1 MEEPSP
7 RTSRRTLAG
16 ALAAALAL
24 AGGGFLLGRGTGP
37 VPEAEPSNPDEAAQ
51 PIFPAWS
58 GPLLRQDLVDLAA
71 LAADTTASGMAPDE
85 DLVQSEGQR
94 FEIRLPF
101 GCGGPALQPS
111 SSGWTFDE
119 SNGTLRVFVTPE
131 TWSSGDWRLPAN
143 GGAEAIE
150 GFWIDRPWTSSEAC
164 PPASG
169 DVAAEDPQRDE
180 ETPGDEISEEPDEPG
195 NGASQPLPRTL
206 AIGQVYTLESQRSGR
221 SGGQPFSTV
230 VRIAADDLDTSQGF
244 RLRLSGRLSR
254 SAGPAPAICHQDEA
268 EFQPVCLVTVSLDE
282 VAIENPASGETLAI
296 WTLGQ
301 RGSADPGG

>member
-101 GCGGPALQPS
+101 GCGGPALNPPRADGLLTRVTGRYESLSPRRPGVPATGAFQRMAARKPS
-111 SSGWTFDE
+111 KASG
-119 SNGTLRVFVTPE
+119 SIAPGLRAKPALPPLGMSRLKILSGTKKRQATKYRRNPMSPE
-131 TWSSGDWRLPAN
+131 TARASRCRAPWQSGRFIPWKVSAA
-143 GGAEAIE
+143 AEAAV
-150 GFWIDRPWTSSEAC
+150 SH
-164 PPASG
+164 
-169 DVAAEDPQRDE
+169 
-180 ETPGDEISEEPDEPG
+180 
-195 NGASQPLPRTL
+195 
-206 AIGQVYTLESQRSGR
+206 
-221 SGGQPFSTV
+221 
-230 VRIAADDLDTSQGF
+230 
-244 RLRLSGRLSR
+244 
-254 SAGPAPAICHQDEA
+254 SA
-268 EFQPVCLVTVSLDE
+268 
-282 VAIENPASGETLAI
+282 
-296 WTLGQ
+296 
-301 RGSADPGG
+301 R